1 MFEELL
7 ARFDF
12 IEPNNSELKIIV
24 GVCAYKQTIRAT
36 PLKVSVVAPINP
48 IYKSFD
54 EIAFLVT
61 DWVKAQDSLKMIF
74 NLFCRPNKSLEL
86 LSYLKSKN
94 ISPIDFANFL
104 FDRYKIILVNH
115 HVKHKNNILK
125 LIKSHSVNNKVHV
138 LIVGEKASFSLPQN
152 PNIEYAQALHSSGV
166 NLNNSPMLYHDTWYN
181 LNNQALKQRTSNFT
195 LDTFRILN

>member
-7 ARFDF
+7 AKFDF

-24 GVCAYKQTIRAT
+24 GVCAYKQNLGTI
-36 PLKVSVVAPINP
+36 PLKVSAVAPINP
-48 IYKSFD
+48 IYTPFD
-54 EIAFLVT
+54 EVAFLVT
-61 DWVKAQDSLKMIF
+61 DWVKVQDSLEMIF

-115 HVKHKNNILK
+115 HVNQKNNILN
-125 LIKSHSVNNKVHV
+125 LIDSHSVSNKVHV
-138 LIVGEKASFSLPQN
+138 LFVGANASFSLPQN

-181 LNNQALKQRTSNFT
+181 LNNQALTHKTPNFT